1 MCSARWR
8 GPSPGPCLDI
18 GVGTVMSGDGG
29 LRPKRVELLAFAVPA
44 LLTLR
49 R

>member
-1 MCSARWR
+1 
-8 GPSPGPCLDI
+8 
-18 GVGTVMSGDGG
+18 MSGDGG

-49 R
+49 RVTPSTGS